1 MATKITKT
9 KKYLLWGSILLV
21 AGIAVYVILK
31 KRKNKKI
38 FGVSN
43 NPFPFT
49 KDDEVNYFRSWVIN
63 QSPAYAETIGLNP
76 EGKLD
81 SSVQKAWERHFA
93 EYALVY
99 AQNKMFKNMNNK
111 GKADYI
117 FSEIKK
123 VDPSFSEAN
132 KSFIESQPAGFLDA
146 WYQFLTF
153 TRWSMGT
160 FVYNN
165 ETYYGWSGKKVLNY
179 NPLVTNYK
187 INKGTLIFA
196 DAGEETKSM
205 KSPNDITLP
214 KPDFIRYEEGKNI
227 VWVRFND
234 HGFEVGNIK
243 EPNLIKV

>member
-9 KKYLLWGSILLV
+9 KKYLIWGSILLV

-49 KDDEVNYFRSWVIN
+49 KDDEVNYFRSWVIT
-63 QSPAYAETIGLNP
+63 QSPSYAKTIGLNP

-81 SSVQKAWERHFA
+81 SSVQKAWEKYFA

-117 FSEIKK
+117 FSKCQDAGATDVSK
-123 VDPSFSEAN
+123 N
-132 KSFIESQPAGFLDA
+132 FIESQPTGFLDA
-146 WYQFLTF
+146 WYQFITF
-153 TRWSMGT
+153 ERGTQGT

-187 INKGTLIFA
+187 INKDTLIYENVSASKKFI
-196 DAGEETKSM
+196 KSA
-205 KSPNDITLP
+205 SDTTIG
-214 KPDFIRYEEGKNI
+214 KPDYVKYDEDNI
-227 VWVRFND
+227 VWCRFPGLA
-234 HGFEVGNIK
+234 GFSYPDINET
-243 EPNLIKV
+243 NLIKV

>member
-81 SSVQKAWERHFA
+81 SSVQKAWEKYFA

-99 AQNKMFKNMNNK
+99 AQNKMFKMMNNK

-117 FSEIKK
+117 FSVCQDAGATDVSK
-123 VDPSFSEAN
+123 N
-132 KSFIESQPAGFLDA
+132 FIESQPAGFLDA
-146 WYQFLTF
+146 WSQLLTF
-153 TRWSMGT
+153 DRYFMGT

-165 ETYYGWSGKKVLNY
+165 ETYAGWSGKKVLNY

-187 INKGTLIFA
+187 INKGTLMFT
-196 DAGEETKSM
+196 DAGEETQSF

-214 KPDFIRYEEGKNI
+214 KPDYIRYEAGKNI
-227 VWVRFND
+227 VWVRFPMD
-234 HGFEVGNIK
+234 RGFEVRNIK